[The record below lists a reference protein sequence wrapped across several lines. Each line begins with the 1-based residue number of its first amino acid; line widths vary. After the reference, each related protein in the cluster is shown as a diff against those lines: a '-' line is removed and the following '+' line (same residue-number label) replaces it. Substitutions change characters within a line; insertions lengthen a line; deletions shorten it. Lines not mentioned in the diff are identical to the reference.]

1 MNQTKRVKMNQAKL
15 QDEDFIA
22 QFESCTLSGEN
33 FHHQDHVRLA
43 WLYLCRYS
51 LIDALIRFSE
61 GLKRFAISKGKAG
74 LYHETITIAY
84 IFLIHERMK
93 RNGIEQSW
101 QEFADSNSDLLDW
114 KNNVLKVF
122 YREETLFSDFARNVF
137 VFPDRISKLV

>member
-1 MNQTKRVKMNQAKL
+1 MNQTKL

-33 FHHQDHVRLA
+33 FHHQDHVRLV
-43 WLYLCRYS
+43 WLYLSHYS

-61 GLKRFAISKGKAG
+61 GLKRFAISKGKAS

-93 RNGIEQSW
+93 RNSIEQSW
-101 QEFADSNSDLLDW
+101 QEFVDDNSDLLDW